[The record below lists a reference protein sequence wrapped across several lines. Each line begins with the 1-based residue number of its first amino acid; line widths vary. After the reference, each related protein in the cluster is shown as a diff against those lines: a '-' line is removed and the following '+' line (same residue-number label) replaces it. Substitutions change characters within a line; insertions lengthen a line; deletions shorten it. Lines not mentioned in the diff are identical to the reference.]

1 MYLDLGQTVL
11 MLCRWIHCLR
21 LKQCLSSYYV
31 CLFLL
36 VHQPPISSS
45 FNLLAFYPSH
55 PHLYF
60 HFYTH
65 THMQTLL
72 FQTFISISPFIFPHR
87 HPMSKTTLFLTVF
100 QFTPLTNRT
109 LNGPILFLCTL
120 TCPTHPP
127 PHPTTSCWLS
137 MNSALVHPV
146 PISTSAYSYS
156 MMEAAGSF
164 GMSINIYRQHSSR
177 SQKMTI
183 LMYIKYL
190 TLQTYYRINY

>member
-127 PHPTTSCWLS
+127 SPPHHVLLAQHELCPSPPCPHIHFCLQ
-137 MNSALVHPV
+137 LLHDG
-146 PISTSAYSYS
+146 
-156 MMEAAGSF
+156 GSRF
-164 GMSINIYRQHSSR
+164 LWNVN
-177 SQKMTI
+177 
-183 LMYIKYL
+183 KYL
-190 TLQTYYRINY
+190 QTTQQQIPEDDHFDVYKVFNTPNVLQN